1 MGNVPIK
8 MKKNVMICGS
18 AECVYAAALACLLT
32 DFQLTI
38 SLYCTD
44 KLSPARFQELT
55 SAADLQANVAVKQA
69 EAADFKAA
77 DLLLITDLKAFSDD
91 KKITPDLQANLA
103 LFQRLIAT
111 AMGNGFAGKICSL
124 QKYDALFVYF
134 AWRFSGLPQNDIL
147 GFGTFPVT
155 LLLERLLQKQLHVGK
170 HDVRAYVIG
179 TQNQPTIAWSR
190 AYVGVAPILKLMASA
205 ETAFDADAM
214 TQLEKRVQTESQVTQ
229 FALQAVCLQTVLR
242 ALLFTG
248 GLLAPFTTLHAEKAD
263 QVLAYSMPVY
273 LDNTGVRQVAPL
285 VLSKEEQSALE
296 TIITATRELITKIEQ
311 GASRA

>member
-1 MGNVPIK
+1 
-8 MKKNVMICGS
+8 MKKDVIICGS

-32 DFQLTI
+32 NFQLSI

-44 KLSPARFQELT
+44 ELAAGRFQELA
-55 SAADLQANVAVKQA
+55 SAADLQANVSMKRA

-77 DLLLITDLKAFSDD
+77 DLLLITDLKAFSSDTKVESD
-91 KKITPDLQANLA
+91 IQANLT
-103 LFQRLIAT
+103 LFQHLIAT

-147 GFGTFPVT
+147 GFGTFPLT
-155 LLLERLLQKQLHVGK
+155 LLLERLLQKQLHVGA

-179 TQNQPTIAWSR
+179 TQNRPTIAWSR
-190 AYVGVAPILKLMASA
+190 AYVGVAPILKLMAS
-205 ETAFDADAM
+205 EEIAFDADKM

-242 ALLFTG
+242 ALLFSG
-248 GLLAPFTTLHAEKAD
+248 GLLAPFTALHTKEAN
-263 QVLAYSMPVY
+263 QTLAYSMPVY
-273 LDNTGVRQVAPL
+273 LDHTGVRQVAPL
-285 VLSKEEQSALE
+285 VLSKTEQSE
-296 TIITATRELITKIEQ
+296 IEEIITATRGAIAKIEQ
-311 GASRA
+311 GDLRA